1 MHRRSPLCFTLL
13 CPALL
18 TTALAGVV
26 PAGPLP
32 GALQAPAARALVQGP
47 QIGGPP
53 LAVAVDPQKAAALGL
68 PDDWPRHVLVHGPPS
83 MGKTAVVRC
92 VFCLFGET
100 GGSFGRGGP

>member
-68 PDDWPRHVLVHGPPS
+68 PGLAAGDTVEVAHPRRDVWTITDPKSGRRVESRREPDLGP
-83 MGKTAVVRC
+83 
-92 VFCLFGET
+92 
-100 GGSFGRGGP
+100 